1 MDLLTTPLSFSIKK
15 KTQKHHPLREKI
27 INLPVTRVEK
37 EFTLSTTSV
46 IIQKFHVHRYFK
58 IFWVRFFIFKISYG
72 KKLVF
77 ILVSL
82 CGFVFQC

>member
-15 KTQKHHPLREKI
+15 NPETTSIKGKN
-27 INLPVTRVEK
+27 NLPVTRVEK

-46 IIQKFHVHRYFK
+46 IIQKFHVHRYLK

-72 KKLVF
+72 KNLVF
-77 ILVSL
+77 IFVSL